1 MKCSGDHVILRG
13 IVFHY
18 ISCYI
23 VENGFSARQK
33 FGLLFGQCS
42 NRRNQQHFLSLA
54 VRCLY
59 CFRFH
64 FIDFWPKTASIQFN
78 SIWPPCGQIILYLYN
93 IICILLLLWYLQSNA
108 KMQLSR
114 KQIFWQCNAVSKI
127 QERVK
132 IRNWTNFPLF
142 KTDIF
147 SNSSIFIKISVIKR
161 WNKSSSTRNSA
172 KLSWAPSRTALNQ
185 AERCPGECWV
195 AVTAPKHNLLHL
207 QPTQA

>member
-1 MKCSGDHVILRG
+1 MFNITTDQGVVSWDFRAAA
-13 IVFHY
+13 
-18 ISCYI
+18 
-23 VENGFSARQK
+23 FS
-33 FGLLFGQCS
+33 L
-42 NRRNQQHFLSLA
+42 
-54 VRCLY
+54 
-59 CFRFH
+59 
-64 FIDFWPKTASIQFN
+64 FN

-114 KQIFWQCNAVSKI
+114 KKIFWQRNAVSKI

-147 SNSSIFIKISVIKR
+147 CNSSIFIKISVIKR

-185 AERCPGECWV
+185 AERCPESVESLWQRRNTIFLTCSQPRPSGISIYS
-195 AVTAPKHNLLHL
+195 NLKSTTSGIVNWLFNLHKL
-207 QPTQA
+207 KLFSYYHWNLKCR

>member
-1 MKCSGDHVILRG
+1 MYCSISFSSTFHVISRKFGLLFGQCSNYFVSKKIHFSRYNMKCSGDNVILRG

-23 VENGFSARQK
+23 MENGFSARQK

-93 IICILLLLWYLQSNA
+93 IICILLLL
-108 KMQLSR
+108 
-114 KQIFWQCNAVSKI
+114 
-127 QERVK
+127 
-132 IRNWTNFPLF
+132 
-142 KTDIF
+142 
-147 SNSSIFIKISVIKR
+147 
-161 WNKSSSTRNSA
+161 
-172 KLSWAPSRTALNQ
+172 
-185 AERCPGECWV
+185 
-195 AVTAPKHNLLHL
+195 
-207 QPTQA
+207 